1 MCKEKRHGESVKKK
15 RAALDSKDSWDSSD
29 TEPEKLK
36 KKTPR
41 QQQLS
46 MFFGAHEPS
55 VPGKEST
62 DAGAPSAEDRT
73 TETAATVVTSDDD
86 SDASNDFD
94 FDLPQQASD
103 GTQMAGKASEGKAN
117 VQSNV
122 HSTESQLLPGWTLER
137 KVVSHS
143 GREYLKYIGP
153 NGVTAQSVNDMYKK
167 AGLHVRSTG
176 ETHSLSDRRA
186 RENPDSKRHG
196 GEKAASTAADSA
208 AESDDSDASQGFEFD
223 LPQRAADRARHA
235 PKASGGGHLAKDQ
248 GNLTAI
254 ERKLVPGWVSP
265 TPPPRP

>member
-1 MCKEKRHGESVKKK
+1 MHWAHEGGRWGGGGRGREGERREESGRTMCKEKRHGESVKKK

-122 HSTESQLLPGWTLER
+122 HSTESQLLPGW
-137 KVVSHS
+137 VSPADH
-143 GREYLKYIGP
+143 
-153 NGVTAQSVNDMYKK
+153 
-167 AGLHVRSTG
+167 RS
-176 ETHSLSDRRA
+176 
-186 RENPDSKRHG
+186 
-196 GEKAASTAADSA
+196 
-208 AESDDSDASQGFEFD
+208 
-223 LPQRAADRARHA
+223 HA
-235 PKASGGGHLAKDQ
+235 PNSDTCNQMHNVCLA
-248 GNLTAI
+248 L
-254 ERKLVPGWVSP
+254 
-265 TPPPRP
+265 PP